1 VEEIGLRATWVAMPE
16 SYARPQIHLGTSSDR
31 IGTPKGRQQY
41 SLTVAKTLAGTRL
54 APYASLTY
62 SEFNKGL
69 VFPFGLNYQFTPR
82 WGALAMNDGSK
93 THLMLNYSAKEY
105 YAQLGWI
112 WLRHPSLTI
121 GWRW

>member
-1 VEEIGLRATWVAMPE
+1 MPE
-16 SYARPQIHLGTSSDR
+16 SDHRPQIHFGTSSDR

-41 SLTVAKTLAGTRL
+41 SLTVAKTISGTRL

-62 SEFNKGL
+62 SEFNRGL
-69 VFPFGLNYQFTPR
+69 VYPFGLNIQLAEG
-82 WGALAMNDGSK
+82 WGVLAMNDGIKS
-93 THLMLNYSAKEY
+93 HLMLNFSSREL

-112 WLRHPSLTI
+112 WLKHPSLTV